1 MDINIST
8 YNKIPDYKNIKIEKF
23 DVHKRYTKP
32 HKHDKYLEIV
42 YFIKG
47 KGFHHL
53 DLKSYKIKPSTVFV
67 IKKDEVHH
75 WEITTKPKGYVII
88 IKEAFLENTLDKF
101 INYQLLKLHH
111 KSKIKLPKTDVSIK
125 ALFKSLT
132 WEKKQ
137 EIINS
142 EAVEGGLKAL
152 LSKLVN
158 YAHIKKV
165 ESTDI
170 LLLFTDILSRT
181 LKNNVNFYADKLHTT
196 PQNLNAIC
204 RKEYNKSAS
213 DIDLIIVACAYTQRS
228 YPAMAIEIQQA
239 LGCSGWGFDMLVA
252 CSAATFGIIN
262 AANAIRSGTAK
273 TVLVI
278 NPEILSPQIN
288 YKDRDSHFIFGD
300 VATASIIE
308 DESTANSEHQFKIIA
323 EQPITQFSNN
333 IRSNIG
339 YMNQCSPDTA
349 SDVDKYFIQQGR
361 KVFKEVLP
369 MVSNLIA
376 SQMEK
381 VNLAPSDIKRLYLHQ
396 ANINMNNFIG
406 KKVLGRDPTPTEAP
420 IILDEY
426 ANTSSAGCIIAL
438 HKHNDGFSS
447 GDKSVLCSFGAGYS
461 ACCLILEYV

>member
-1 MDINIST
+1 MSVVISGT
-8 YNKIPDYKNIKIEKF
+8 GLFTPPEKISNDELVTCFNRYVEQFNDENAQAISEGEIIALSQSSSAFIEKASGI
-23 DVHKRYTKP
+23 KSRY
-32 HKHDKYLEIV
+32 V
-42 YFIKG
+42 M
-47 KGFHHL
+47 
-53 DLKSYKIKPSTVFV
+53 
-67 IKKDEVHH
+67 
-75 WEITTKPKGYVII
+75 
-88 IKEAFLENTLDKF
+88 
-101 INYQLLKLHH
+101 
-111 KSKIKLPKTDVSIK
+111 SK
-125 ALFKSLT
+125 A
-132 WEKKQ
+132 
-137 EIINS
+137 
-142 EAVEGGLKAL
+142 
-152 LSKLVN
+152 
-158 YAHIKKV
+158 
-165 ESTDI
+165 DI
-170 LLLFTDILSRT
+170 LNADVMKPRFVERENEALSMQAEIGVAAA
-181 LKNNVNFYADKLHTT
+181 KQAM
-196 PQNLNAIC
+196 AAA
-204 RKEYNKSAS
+204 NKTAA

-239 LGCSGWGFDMLVA
+239 LGCAGWGFDMLVA

-288 YKDRDSHFIFGD
+288 YRDRDSHFIFGD

-308 DESTANSEHQFKIIA
+308 DESTATGEHIFKIIA

-339 YMNQCSPDTA
+339 YMNQCSPETA
-349 SDVDKYFIQQGR
+349 HDADKYFIQQGR

-381 VNLAPSDIKRLYLHQ
+381 INLAPQDIKRLYLHQ

-406 KKVLGRDPTPTEAP
+406 KKVLGRDPSADEAP

-438 HKHNDGFSS
+438 HKHHDGLNS
-447 GDKSVLCSFGAGYS
+447 GDKAVLCSFGAGYS
-461 ACCLILEYV
+461 ACCLILEYL

>member
-1 MDINIST
+1 MNFGRDDFMAIVISGT
-8 YNKIPDYKNIKIEKF
+8 GLFTPPEKISNDELVTCFNHYVDKFNSENEQAITQGEVVALSHSSSAFIEKASGI
-23 DVHKRYTKP
+23 KSRY
-32 HKHDKYLEIV
+32 V
-42 YFIKG
+42 M
-47 KGFHHL
+47 
-53 DLKSYKIKPSTVFV
+53 S
-67 IKKDEVHH
+67 KKDILNVDRMKPTFVERPNETLSLQA
-75 WEITTKPKGYVII
+75 EIGVAAA
-88 IKEAFLENTLDKF
+88 EQAMAAAN
-101 INYQLLKLHH
+101 
-111 KSKIKLPKTDVSIK
+111 KT
-125 ALFKSLT
+125 
-132 WEKKQ
+132 
-137 EIINS
+137 
-142 EAVEGGLKAL
+142 
-152 LSKLVN
+152 
-158 YAHIKKV
+158 
-165 ESTDI
+165 
-170 LLLFTDILSRT
+170 
-181 LKNNVNFYADKLHTT
+181 
-196 PQNLNAIC
+196 
-204 RKEYNKSAS
+204 AS

-239 LGCSGWGFDMLVA
+239 LGCGGWGFDMLVA

-288 YKDRDSHFIFGD
+288 YRDRDSHFIFGD

-308 DESTANSEHQFKIIA
+308 DESTATGEYVFKIIA

-339 YMNQCSPDTA
+339 YMNQCSPETA
-349 SDVDKYFIQQGR
+349 NDIDKYFIQQGR

-376 SQMEK
+376 SQMDK
-381 VNLAPSDIKRLYLHQ
+381 VNLAPEDIKRLYLHQ

-406 KKVLGRDPTPTEAP
+406 KKVLGRDPIAGEAP

-438 HKHNDGFSS
+438 HKHHDGLSS
-447 GDKSVLCSFGAGYS
+447 GDKTVLCSFGAGYS